1 MEQATGMTSLCSVA
15 LALVSFAYRN
25 TSVLLSLV
33 VKPAL
38 RVRFPIL
45 WYVGREMEQATGIE
59 PALKAWE
66 ALILPLNYACA
77 NFKEF
82 HYEDKERYND
92 LFYTLQ
98 HFFNLLFTFV
108 DKKRYLK

>member
-1 MEQATGMTSLCSVA
+1 MCAGNDLTLFGRTS
-15 LALVSFAYRN
+15 LVSFAYRN

-82 HYEDKERYND
+82 HYEDSWCYMRPI
-92 LFYTLQ
+92 FFLQ
-98 HFFNLLFTFV
+98 DIFFTF
-108 DKKRYLK
+108 YLLCG